1 MLHLKSCNEKHN
13 SESVFRYF
21 ASAVIVT
28 KVQNV
33 IENIIML
40 SVVIQDVATKKW
52 EIIYLS
58 HKNEITKLPDFF
70 SIIP

>member
-1 MLHLKSCNEKHN
+1 MSYSTMLHLKSCNEKHN

-40 SVVIQDVATKKW
+40 SVVIQDVATKK
-52 EIIYLS
+52 
-58 HKNEITKLPDFF
+58 
-70 SIIP
+70 